1 MTAEFDSYGNLPYQ
15 WKQNGTDDSH
25 KWISEVPGNSNHEEM
40 HSETASSPQSSSGT
54 IGSDVVSNS
63 SPETHTPIVSPVQS
77 LSQEPTNQFEASTAE
92 ESVVKQDEAAPKTHQ
107 EYYELKV
114 DVAESKDESK
124 IVSNEMLNLPDPDSS
139 NPPTIS
145 IGAKFVSFAHFESIF
160 EPWKLQHFH
169 PFRVASSETMRHP
182 DGQQDPI
189 FKYRYIVYHCVHYG
203 TPRMRGNGKRP
214 NQSYLPS
221 GCKAMLRLNFSYND
235 NSLRITTLHT
245 EHQNHEIGPD
255 HFCGKVRKISPL
267 SEVNSKKDSPRSI
280 KSSPS
285 SKPSP
290 ATTQSSSQMP
300 SFPCSP
306 NIQFSSNPSTIQS
319 SNDSAPQKQD
329 IPQEIAASNLSLA
342 TMLAAAYSNNNN
354 PGNTFSMFQS
364 SQPCIVPQQIPIVNN
379 NIANSSSNSLAALLS
394 QKENF
399 SSSGNG
405 ATPLTNTV
413 NANLPL
419 IYSQP
424 IPTTQQFQS
433 IQDMVKHRDSAFSS
447 LLSQQPQ
454 IPNEN
459 PLAKLY
465 EAIQKQTLQA
475 AIEQYRMKLV
485 MQEKLQA
492 RNEEYRT
499 IMHLLNNGNIPLSNL
514 TAMDRILA
522 LLRQVVECIHTSN

>member
-1 MTAEFDSYGNLPYQ
+1 MAAEFDSYGNLPYQ
-15 WKQNGTDDSH
+15 WKKNNTDDSH
-25 KWISEVPGNSNHEEM
+25 KWITEVPGNTIHEEM

-63 SPETHTPIVSPVQS
+63 SPEAHTPIVSPVQS
-77 LSQEPTNQFEASTAE
+77 QSQEPSTNQFEASTAE
-92 ESVVKQDEAAPKTHQ
+92 ENGAKQDDTSPVAHQ
-107 EYYELKV
+107 EYSELKV
-114 DVAESKDESK
+114 DVVESKDAIKVATDE
-124 IVSNEMLNLPDPDSS
+124 LYNLPDPDPS

-160 EPWKLQHFH
+160 EPWKQQHFH

-182 DGQQDPI
+182 DGQQDPV

-285 SKPSP
+285 CKPSP

-300 SFPCSP
+300 SFPSSP
-306 NIQFSSNPSTIQS
+306 NVQFSSNTSTIQS
-319 SNDSAPQKQD
+319 SADASVPKQD
-329 IPQEIAASNLSLA
+329 ITKDIPTSNLSLA

-364 SQPCIVPQQIPIVNN
+364 SQPCIIPQQIPIVNN
-379 NIANSSSNSLAALLS
+379 NNNGSNSLAALLS

-405 ATPLTNTV
+405 STSLTNTI
-413 NANLPL
+413 NPNPPL
-419 IYSQP
+419 IYPHP
-424 IPTTQQFQS
+424 IPSSQQFQS
-433 IQDMVKHRDSAFSS
+433 IEDMVKHRDSAFSS
-447 LLSQQPQ
+447 LLGQQQ
-454 IPNEN
+454 QVTNEN

-465 EAIQKQTLQA
+465 EALQKQTLHA

-485 MQEKLQA
+485 LQEKLQA

-499 IMHLLNNGNIPLSNL
+499 IMNLLNNGNIPLSNL